1 MVGSSPFTGS
11 RQTTVPTRILPIRLV
26 FADGTVLDGSD
37 NVGNLVASPLFQP
50 ANFISGKTQ
59 YGDAVQRAEFWKE
72 TEGTNYHVW
81 LAQPLVRPTTTI
93 HVPAGYGQV
102 YHLQSGVT
110 IGQVRIGWFFYHVIT
125 KLLHSQNIQPTVLPI
140 YVTQDILLQFGNNPN
155 ACCVFG
161 FHGAENN
168 GLNTYAW
175 SSYLSPGIFAPRYG
189 LRDVNG
195 FSHEISEWYNDPFVN
210 NIVPE
215 WFTPTAPQ
223 YGCTNAL
230 ESGDP
235 LVGFSFNKN
244 GYSLQDEAFY
254 LVVRTRG
261 SLAGHQRLV
270 HAAQQLQR
278 AGPGLL
284 TKGADPRRWG
294 RRAAPTAVVG
304 CPRGA
309 GTLGD
314 FRLLRHADR
323 LGRRHRRLPCPASS
337 RASRDERLLEVYH
350 RIEPQVQAERYRT
363 YREVMDLTTAQV
375 ADERGGRGRTDETAL
390 SESLQHWPAFPEV
403 PGRPGVR
410 PCGAAGSWRSCPTAT
425 AT

>member
-1 MVGSSPFTGS
+1 VKFRLTAGAALVICALLLVAAPASARTLHPMTTTIGSADPSSGALTIPHWSSSFSYNGVTYPYTMVGSSPFTGS
-11 RQTTVPTRILPIRLV
+11 RQTTVATRILPIRLV

-37 NVGNLVASPLFQP
+37 NVGKLVASPLFQP

-72 TEGTNYHVW
+72 TEGTSYHAW

-125 KLLHSQNIQPTVLPI
+125 QLLHSQNIRPTVLPI
-140 YVTQDILLQFGNNPN
+140 YVTQDVLLQFGNNPN
-155 ACCVFG
+155 NCCVFG
-161 FHGAENN
+161 FHGAEKN

-244 GYSLQDEAFY
+244 GYSLQDEAFFSWFAREDPSQGINGWY
-254 LVVRTRG
+254 TLRNNFSG
-261 SLAGHQRLV
+261 P
-270 HAAQQLQR
+270 AQ
-278 AGPGLL
+278 
-284 TKGADPRRWG
+284 
-294 RRAAPTAVVG
+294 G
-304 CPRGA
+304 C
-309 GTLGD
+309 
-314 FRLLRHADR
+314 
-323 LGRRHRRLPCPASS
+323 
-337 RASRDERLLEVYH
+337 
-350 RIEPQVQAERYRT
+350 
-363 YREVMDLTTAQV
+363 
-375 ADERGGRGRTDETAL
+375 
-390 SESLQHWPAFPEV
+390 
-403 PGRPGVR
+403 
-410 PCGAAGSWRSCPTAT
+410 
-425 AT
+425 